1 MQTLISGFRTTLS
14 NILSNK
20 QTLIS
25 GFRITL
31 SNILSNKQTFM
42 LCVATITMAIS
53 IFGLFLLLFFNL
65 NGLLSSW
72 NRDVQ
77 LIVYLDDDISA
88 SQKENLEDVFSNN
101 QQVES
106 TTEVSRETAWAE
118 FQSNVSDNL
127 KPLLSLEFNPLPA
140 SYKIRFRSSDNRL
153 SRIREF
159 SKILETQQG
168 VESIEYGEEWI
179 SRFEKF
185 IVFSKIFL
193 FAIGGLLS
201 LGLILI
207 ISNTIRLSIYSRQ
220 DEIELMLLI
229 GATPWFVKIPF
240 LLEGMIQGL
249 AGSVLALFLIGG
261 VHYYLKSEFQ
271 SSIDAMGM
279 DFQFIAEP
287 FLFGLI
293 GLSVLVGLMASYIS
307 TFQFLYLLNKK

>member
-14 NILSNK
+14 NILN
-20 QTLIS
+20 
-25 GFRITL
+25 
-31 SNILSNKQTFM
+31 NKQTF
-42 LCVATITMAIS
+42 LLSVATITIAIS
-53 IFGLFLLLFFNL
+53 ILGLFLLLFFNL
-65 NGLLSSW
+65 NGLLSNW
-72 NRDVQ
+72 NRQVQ
-77 LIVYLDDDISA
+77 LIVYLDDDITV
-88 SQKENLEDVFSNN
+88 SQQEILEGIISKN

-106 TTEVSRETAWAE
+106 STEVSRETAWAE
-118 FQSNVSDNL
+118 FQSNISDNL
-127 KPLLSLEFNPLPA
+127 KPLLSLEFNPLPG
-140 SYKIRFRSSDNRL
+140 SYKIRFRSTDNQL
-153 SRIREF
+153 SHIREL
-159 SKILETQQG
+159 SKILEAQQG

-185 IVFSKIFL
+185 MVFSKIFL

-229 GATPWFVKIPF
+229 GATPRFVKIPF

-249 AGSVLALFLIGG
+249 AGSVLALFLIWG
-261 VHYYLKSEFQ
+261 VHFYLKSEFQ
-271 SSIDAMGM
+271 SSIDSMGM

-287 FLFGLI
+287 FLFGLV

-307 TFQFLYLLNKK
+307 TVQFLYFLNKK

>member
-1 MQTLISGFRTTLS
+1 MQTLINGFRTTLS
-14 NILSNK
+14 NILN
-20 QTLIS
+20 
-25 GFRITL
+25 
-31 SNILSNKQTFM
+31 NKQTF
-42 LCVATITMAIS
+42 LLSVATITIAIS
-53 IFGLFLLLFFNL
+53 ILGLFLLLFFNL

-72 NRDVQ
+72 NRQVQ
-77 LIVYLDDDISA
+77 LIVYLDDDITP
-88 SQKENLEDVFSNN
+88 SQKEILEGVISKD

-118 FQSNVSDNL
+118 FQSNISDNL

-140 SYKIRFRSSDNRL
+140 SYKIGFHSNDNRL
-153 SRIREF
+153 YHIREL
-159 SKILETQQG
+159 SKMLEDQQG

-185 IVFSKIFL
+185 MVFSKIFL

-229 GATPWFVKIPF
+229 GATPRSVKIPF

-261 VHYYLKSEFQ
+261 VHYYLKSKFQ
-271 SSIDAMGM
+271 SSIDSMGM

-287 FLFGLI
+287 FLFGLV

-307 TFQFLYLLNKK
+307 TFHFLYLLNKK

>member
-1 MQTLISGFRTTLS
+1 MQTLISGLRTTLS
-14 NILSNK
+14 NILN
-20 QTLIS
+20 
-25 GFRITL
+25 
-31 SNILSNKQTFM
+31 NKQTF
-42 LCVATITMAIS
+42 LLSVATITIAIS
-53 IFGLFLLLFFNL
+53 ILGLFLLLFFNL
-65 NGLLSSW
+65 NGLLTTW
-72 NRDVQ
+72 NRQVQ
-77 LIVYLDDDISA
+77 LIVYLDDDITA
-88 SQKENLEDVFSNN
+88 SQKEALEDIISKNKK
-101 QQVES
+101 VES

-118 FQSNVSDNL
+118 FQSNISNNL
-127 KPLLSLEFNPLPA
+127 KPLLNLEFNPLPA
-140 SYKIRFRSSDNRL
+140 SYKIRFHSTDNRL
-153 SRIREF
+153 SHIREL

-179 SRFEKF
+179 ARFEKF
-185 IVFSKIFL
+185 MVFSKIFL
-193 FAIGGLLS
+193 FAIGSLLS

-229 GATPWFVKIPF
+229 GATPRFVKIPF

-261 VHYYLKSEFQ
+261 AHYYLKSEFQ
-271 SSIDAMGM
+271 SSIDSMGM